1 MNEQRDN
8 LIETVT
14 NGRAS
19 PVGARALAAP
29 RLSLRASRSRAF
41 QHGPPAMTNG
51 ASADSRERPA
61 KINLTSRTACGRM
74 PAQSANNTRLE
85 DAAMKQN

>member
-1 MNEQRDN
+1 MNEQRDS
-8 LIETVT
+8 LTYDCDQRP
-14 NGRAS
+14 GKLRR
-19 PVGARALAAP
+19 ARAQAAP
-29 RLSLRASRSRAF
+29 GLSSRASRSRAF

-51 ASADSRERPA
+51 ASADSPERRA
-61 KINLTSRTACGRM
+61 KINLTSSRACERM

>member
-8 LIETVT
+8 LTTKAT

-19 PVGARALAAP
+19 PVGHE
-29 RLSLRASRSRAF
+29 RLRLPGCHQAQVWSRAF

-51 ASADSRERPA
+51 ASADSPERRA
-61 KINLTSRTACGRM
+61 KICLTSSRACERIAVPNGNATKSPERRA
-74 PAQSANNTRLE
+74 PL
-85 DAAMKQN
+85 